1 MPTGVSFQSCPV
13 DSPDVVCS
21 VVPGYF
27 YPCPDVKTLD
37 GHITMLASGWL
48 GPGSNLTPARRT
60 LARRDIDQLLERRLY
75 LLHIPTAA

>member
-13 DSPDVVCS
+13 DSPDVVSS
-21 VVPGYF
+21 VVPGYY

-37 GHITMLASGWL
+37 GHITMLATGWL

-60 LARRDIDQLLERRLY
+60 LARRDIDALLDRRSW